1 VILTISASQLARIT
15 GMSHQHLAENL
26 IFLKSQSTFMVMKRT
41 EDVVQKESA
50 IERQQREDTPIGW
63 NG

>member
-1 VILTISASQLARIT
+1 
-15 GMSHQHLAENL
+15 
-26 IFLKSQSTFMVMKRT
+26 MKRT

-63 NG
+63 NGWVEG